1 MDFSNRIKKE
11 LTEAVVRA
19 ILVDA
24 GYRVLDFGI
33 ESQIREVEC
42 LSALEYF
49 GLDFPAALRSLP
61 DLLVMDREQTRK
73 QLVEVKFRTGW
84 DKQLLLNI
92 EDQVR
97 LFNSIFLIYLNT
109 QPQLDGRD
117 ASPSSYLRCCH
128 LKINNDVY
136 QVEVSHHAQVVWR
149 DVAQLGGHEGQWWG
163 LRRLQDVF
171 PKVID
176 RADAQTLQ
184 TAINSLKG
192 LIDA

>member
-1 MDFSNRIKKE
+1 MDFNNRVKKE

-33 ESQIREVEC
+33 ESQIREIEC
-42 LSALEYF
+42 LSALEYL

-61 DLLVMDREQTRK
+61 DLLVMDREQTQK

-84 DKQLLLNI
+84 DKNLLLNI

-97 LFNSIFLIYLNT
+97 MFNSMVLIYLNT
-109 QPQLDGRD
+109 QPQLNGRD
-117 ASPSSYLRCCH
+117 PSPSSYLRCCQ
-128 LKINNDVY
+128 LRISSDVY
-136 QVEVSHHAQVVWR
+136 QVEVLHGAEFLWR
-149 DVAQLGGHEGQWWG
+149 DVAQLGVHEGQWWG

-171 PKVID
+171 PKIIG
-176 RADAQTLQ
+176 RAEAQSLQ
-184 TAINSLKG
+184 TAINSIKG